1 MDNNNENKKNKLK
14 MQNDRIY
21 TENINQLNFNT
32 KNIIDISDKNIPIFP
47 STDNNSSEEEVTISP
62 IKLMMT
68 SASSKSTIIQP
79 ACKLEKFLPPL
90 NILNQNKKTLVLDL
104 DETLIHSYFDQKPPR
119 KPDISFDIFIDKKKI
134 HVNSILRPGVHE
146 FLDNLENLYEIIIF
160 TASLSQYANPVLDFI
175 DKKGICKFRLF
186 REHCCCFTNGFSN
199 SFIKDLKK
207 LDRDMKNLIIIDN
220 NPKSFMLNKENGV
233 PIKTWVEDLNDK
245 ELFKLIP
252 YLIFLGNEKILDVRP
267 FLKEINSGNSL
278 NYEKFDKIILEYN
291 IKKENELNQINLKNI
306 NQNIFE
312 SINSNLGSTINKE
325 EENKKNKEVKNK
337 KEICGLNDKNE
348 KAIINKKN
356 KESETKKNINEDN
369 SEIKSKNN
377 KDNIINDN
385 DNNKEIKNK
394 VTNSKNIVNKNETKI
409 NDKEKNKE
417 NIKKEKEN
425 ENIKAPIEK
434 IDKNIINKNNKKENK
449 KNNILK
455 RNENMNKELVN
466 LSKRN
471 NSANNKDNIK
481 KFNDNQI
488 KNNNTLTNARK
499 NINERYDH
507 SIKEEDLL
515 IDEYNSFDDK
525 NINDIKS
532 IKKGDTKITKV
543 NNTNNTSRETMTI
556 SLNKI
561 SNERNNFFLKKSSFL
576 NTYISN
582 KIRDVP
588 ETKIIQNSEY
598 NKSNELL
605 REIIKNLNKNN
616 TSIETKIKI
625 DKSIQI
631 SEQEKTI
638 INDDLDE
645 EEKNINDVN
654 DQQLFDIIE
663 TEKSDV
669 NVEKSKTLE
678 KEELNN
684 DENNEKKYESNTM
697 VEKESLKRK
706 KRKINKNLFNRGKI
720 NKLIQKKDKENSN
733 KFLINVNNNNNDN
746 KNISNNNSNNDNN
759 NIKDIK
765 ENLKEKPDFLA
776 KKKFVKD
783 IFNSTRRKR
792 EKMQNN
798 ISSYNYKIFKEK
810 EKPNLFLKN
819 KSNMNNDAI
828 NLFVSRTKSL
838 SKHNSNI
845 FSLQKKLNGAKTNK
859 NKLYIVKKEKEELII
874 FDNKDNSNIL
884 KNSGFT
890 IRPSSCVNKSHEG
903 IISNNKRIIRF
914 TKQDKKIYL
923 KTNKEKKNE
932 VKKTRINLD
941 NINNIAVNLDK
952 SLKKE
957 NEETK
962 DNKKNKRNMII
973 DLHNNP
979 TRNIITDIFFV
990 KNLEER
996 NNININVDN
1005 GGGLVDNN
1013 KNKLIQSYN
1022 KAKLL

>member
-1 MDNNNENKKNKLK
+1 

-21 TENINQLNFNT
+21 TENNNQLNFNN
-32 KNIIDISDKNIPIFP
+32 KNIIDISDNNISIFP

-79 ACKLEKFLPPL
+79 TCKLEKFLPPL

-220 NPKSFMLNKENGV
+220 NPKSFMLNKENGI

-252 YLIFLGNEKILDVRP
+252 YLIFLGSEKILDVRP

-278 NYEKFDKIILEYN
+278 NYEKFDKIISEYN
-291 IKKENELNQINLKNI
+291 RKRENELNQINLKNI
-306 NQNIFE
+306 NQNIFD
-312 SINSNLGSTINKE
+312 SINADLGNAINKE
-325 EENKKNKEVKNK
+325 EENKKNKELKNK
-337 KEICGLNDKNE
+337 KENYNINGKNE
-348 KAIINKKN
+348 KSIINKKN
-356 KESETKKNINEDN
+356 KENEPKNNIIDDN
-369 SEIKSKNN
+369 SDIKNKIN
-377 KDNIINDN
+377 KDNFINNNDN
-385 DNNKEIKNK
+385 IKEIKNK
-394 VTNSKNIVNKNETKI
+394 IINSKNIINKNETKI
-409 NDKEKNKE
+409 NDKEKNKD
-417 NIKKEKEN
+417 NIMKEN

-449 KNNILK
+449 KNNIFK
-455 RNENMNKELVN
+455 RNENINKELIN

-488 KNNNTLTNARK
+488 KNNTLTNAKK
-499 NINERYDH
+499 NIKERYDH

-532 IKKGDTKITKV
+532 IKREDTKNIKV
-543 NNTNNTSRETMTI
+543 NNTNNTSREMTI

-561 SNERNNFFLKKSSFL
+561 SNERNNFFLKKNSFL
-576 NTYISN
+576 NTYINN
-582 KIRDVP
+582 KIKDVP
-588 ETKIIQNSEY
+588 ETKIIQNSED

-605 REIIKNLNKNN
+605 REIIKNLNKN

-645 EEKNINDVN
+645 EEKNINDIN

-669 NVEKSKTLE
+669 NIEKSKTLE
-678 KEELNN
+678 KEEPNN

-697 VEKESLKRK
+697 IEKESLKRK
-706 KRKINKNLFNRGKI
+706 KRKINKNLFNKGKI
-720 NKLIQKKDKENSN
+720 NKLMQKKDKETCN
-733 KFLINVNNNNNDN
+733 KYLLNVNNNNNDN
-746 KNISNNNSNNDNN
+746 KNICNNNSNNDNN
-759 NIKDIK
+759 IKDIK
-765 ENLKEKPDFLA
+765 EHLKEKPDFLA

-798 ISSYNYKIFKEK
+798 ISLYNYKIFKEK
-810 EKPNLFLKN
+810 DKPNLFLKN

-828 NLFVSRTKSL
+828 NLFISRTKSL
-838 SKHNSNI
+838 SKHNSNV
-845 FSLQKKLNGAKTNK
+845 FSLQKKLNGANTNK
-859 NKLYIVKKEKEELII
+859 NKLYIVKKEKEGLII
-874 FDNKDNSNIL
+874 FDNRENRNIL
-884 KNSGFT
+884 KNSGLT

-903 IISNNKRIIRF
+903 IINNNKRIIRF

-932 VKKTRINLD
+932 IKKTRINLD
-941 NINNIAVNLDK
+941 NINNIAINLDK
-952 SLKKE
+952 SLKIE

-962 DNKKNKRNMII
+962 ENKKNKRNMII
-973 DLHNNP
+973 DLNNNP
-979 TRNIITDIFFV
+979 ARNIITDIFFV

-996 NNININVDN
+996 NNININVN
-1005 GGGLVDNN
+1005 NEGGLMENN